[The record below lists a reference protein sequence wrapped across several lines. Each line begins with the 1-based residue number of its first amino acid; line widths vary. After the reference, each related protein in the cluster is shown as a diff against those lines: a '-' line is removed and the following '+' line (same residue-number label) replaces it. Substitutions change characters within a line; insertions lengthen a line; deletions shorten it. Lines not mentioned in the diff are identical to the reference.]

1 MRQHRKPLGRH
12 LLLVAVALACVCM
25 PVAALAHPP
34 PFYWMAD
41 LSVHSRAGVEV
52 IPGNYDRAGE
62 TAILVPASVFAEFA
76 LTENVVLLGRLP
88 LAYVD
93 RVGIDDPD
101 EGAFALGNVSLGALL
116 AGGSGHPHE
125 GRLMYGIG
133 ALVHLPTA
141 SDEDDEGAA
150 AARTAAF
157 LVPDAGRYRPDTT
170 TVRVRADVRYE
181 TDSVFVQGEVGVDRL
196 ILEDVDDR
204 TDLLLGAGLG
214 LALDPY
220 WALLGELTVLSNVLE
235 DDDESEFLP
244 VLDAGVRYHNPDLMF
259 GLRVYWPFDESYRD
273 ASALGIG
280 LDIALRF

>member
-1 MRQHRKPLGRH
+1 MYQYRTH
-12 LLLVAVALACVCM
+12 LLLAAVVLGWVCM
-25 PVAALAHPP
+25 PGKALAHPP

-62 TAILVPASVFAEFA
+62 SAILVPASVFAEFV

-93 RVGIDDPD
+93 RVGIADPD
-101 EGAFALGNVSLGALL
+101 EGAFALGNASLGVEL
-116 AGGSGHPHE
+116 AGGSGEPHE

-133 ALVHLPTA
+133 VLAHLPTA
-141 SDEDDEGAA
+141 SDEGDEGAA
-150 AARTAAF
+150 AARAASF
-157 LVPDAGRYRPDTT
+157 LVPDRGRYLPNTT

-181 TDSVFVQGEVGVDRL
+181 TDSVFVQGEVGIDRQ

-204 TDLLLGAGLG
+204 TDLLLGGGLG
-214 LALDPY
+214 LAFDPY
-220 WALLGELTVLSNVLE
+220 WALLAEVTALSNVLE
-235 DDDESEFLP
+235 DDDESELLP
-244 VLDAGVRYHNPDLMF
+244 VLDAGLRYHNPDLMF
-259 GLRVYWPFDESYRD
+259 GLRVYWPFHESYRD

-280 LDIALRF
+280 LDVALRF